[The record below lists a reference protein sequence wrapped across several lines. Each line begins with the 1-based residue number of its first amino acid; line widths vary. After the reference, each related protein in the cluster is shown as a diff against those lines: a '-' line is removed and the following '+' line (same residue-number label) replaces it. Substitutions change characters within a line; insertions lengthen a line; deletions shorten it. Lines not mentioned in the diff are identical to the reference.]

1 MKTKKI
7 KNTWSFYYKIQQN
20 IKWHGLY
27 NCNNE
32 QINYFYQD
40 VPKGFGLIDDLND
53 IVV

>member
-1 MKTKKI
+1 MV
-7 KNTWSFYYKIQQN
+7 WV
-20 IKWHGLY
+20 LY
-27 NCNNE
+27 VMFVKPVATGEWLDANNE